1 MRFSLKGFFRPSYNL
16 SLSHLHLLSLSFFFS
31 LSLSPSHINSISLLY
46 TLPSPF
52 IIHSRSLTFSLCHS
66 FSEFS
71 KFWPIF
77 FRSRSSSGGGKHLL
91 PRGFLI
97 LNKIGTTRG
106 SQWIWQHRCLPT
118 RFCFQHQWSTVRILS
133 STNDM
138 HVVICQVN

>member
-16 SLSHLHLLSLSFFFS
+16 SLSHLHLLSLSLSFF
-31 LSLSPSHINSISLLY
+31 LSLYLPLISTLYLSYTHSPLPLLY
-46 TLPSPF
+46 THALS
-52 IIHSRSLTFSLCHS
+52 HSLFVTHF
-66 FSEFS
+66 
-71 KFWPIF
+71 PN